1 LNNNKKKDIAYSL
14 KEATRKLEGYC
25 AYQDR
30 CHKEVNSKLKEMG
43 MIPAAIDEIVG
54 HLIKENFLNEERFAR
69 SFARGKFNIK
79 KWGKKRIINELKQ
92 RDITKYNL
100 KLALKEIDEDIYLE
114 TLEILA
120 KKRAMQLTETNV
132 FKKRKKLADYLLYRG
147 WESPLVY
154 EITKRLIP

>member
-1 LNNNKKKDIAYSL
+1 MNNNKKKDIAYSL

-43 MIPAAIDEIVG
+43 MIPEAIDEIVG

-132 FKKRKKLADYLLYRG
+132 FRKRKKLADYLLYRG